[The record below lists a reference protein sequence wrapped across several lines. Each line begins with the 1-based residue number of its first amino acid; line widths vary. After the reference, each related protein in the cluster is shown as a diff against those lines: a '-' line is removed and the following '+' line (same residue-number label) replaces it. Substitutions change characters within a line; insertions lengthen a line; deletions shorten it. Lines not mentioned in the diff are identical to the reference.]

1 MRDFPEVDIVKENWE
16 LITLGAIPAKSITLA
31 GGPEARAKC

>member
-1 MRDFPEVDIVKENWE
+1 MRDSSEVDIVKENWE
-16 LITLGAIPAKSITLA
+16 LIILGAIPAKSITMA